1 MSNKMKYVKIDE
13 FDSIII
19 FPDIIMHSDF
29 RYLKPISAG
38 FCYIN
43 EDSISCFGESI
54 SLRLKTEPEDSE
66 IATRQYFKQY

>member
-13 FDSIII
+13 FNSIII

-38 FCYIN
+38 FCYIDK
-43 EDSISCFGESI
+43 DSIDCFGEST
-54 SLRLKTEPEDSE
+54 SLRLKAEPGDSE
-66 IATRQYFKQY
+66 IATRQYFKQ